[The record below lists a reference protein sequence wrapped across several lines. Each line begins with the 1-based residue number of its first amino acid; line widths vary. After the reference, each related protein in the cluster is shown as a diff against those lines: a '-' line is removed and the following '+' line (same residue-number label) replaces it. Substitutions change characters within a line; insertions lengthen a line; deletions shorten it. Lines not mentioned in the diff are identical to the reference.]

1 MRTRRG
7 MTLIELLAGLSLM
20 LLTLGGVVSLTIGGL
35 KSFSRT
41 NTGIDLSEGN
51 ARSMRRVTETLRQAM
66 GVTVLENGARIQYQ
80 MPTFSATAD
89 PITGE
94 KELLDPLQWDNV
106 TREFRVTGGN
116 LVDGSGKILVR
127 NVVLTD
133 PDPASTGYNQ
143 AYAPFTLATV
153 GATRS
158 LTVTLMTKASTTSGT
173 PQFWRLK
180 NTVLLR
186 NAR

>member
-7 MTLIELLAGLSLM
+7 MTLMELLAGMSL
-20 LLTLGGVVSLTIGGL
+20 LILTLGGVVTLTIGAL
-35 KSFSRT
+35 RSFSRT
-41 NTGIDLSEGN
+41 STGIDLSEGN

-66 GVTVLENGARIQYQ
+66 LVTVLESGNRIQYR

-89 PITGE
+89 SVTGE

-106 TREFRVTGGN
+106 VREFRVVNGT
-116 LVDGSGKILVR
+116 LQDSAGKILVR

-133 PDPASTGYNQ
+133 PDPASSGYNQ
-143 AYAPFTLATV
+143 VVVPFNLGTV

-158 LTVTLMTKASTTSGT
+158 MTVTLMTRATTTSGQ
-173 PQFWRLK
+173 PLFWRLK